1 MPLAPIAVA
10 VLMVFL
16 PNDVFVVAVSN
27 NNNFFRWEVG
37 LSLWEP
43 WIPDSMIK
51 F

>member
-1 MPLAPIAVA
+1 MSPAPIA

-16 PNDVFVVAVSN
+16 PKDVFVVAVSN
-27 NNNFFRWEVG
+27 NNDFFRWEVA

-43 WIPDSMIK
+43 RIPDSMIK